1 MSAVIIREGIR
12 KEGLGVR
19 RARPQTEAGIVFG
32 SAATTP
38 AKSDEDGVELPT
50 LRAAEME
57 AARALGAMAQ
67 ELEPTAEGQDM
78 AIEVRNEDGPLFQVA
93 LVFAVRRPKH

>member
-1 MSAVIIREGIR
+1 MARYYFDLREGV
-12 KEGLGVR
+12 ELY
-19 RARPQTEAGIVFG
+19 P
-32 SAATTP
+32 
-38 AKSDEDGVELPT
+38 DEDGVELPS

-67 ELEPTAEGQDM
+67 ELEPTAEGRDI

-93 LVFAVRRPKH
+93 LVFAIRRPKH